1 MLPDYITHVE
11 LGIVRPK
18 GRDQPSFTLFL
29 FDPGHDPP
37 LDQPFLFIHHFL
49 LDTLHLRSRKFHLRA
64 LPHTHKLGFRCI
76 WVTMLVKELDGL
88 LELDVVLW
96 RPTRG
101 QGESQVF
108 IALLRSFGVG
118 VAGHSGEFDTPSSNI
133 VKDNLAWNRKENA
146 RVIYEILGQ
155 IQ

>member
-1 MLPDYITHVE
+1 
-11 LGIVRPK
+11 
-18 GRDQPSFTLFL
+18 
-29 FDPGHDPP
+29 
-37 LDQPFLFIHHFL
+37 
-49 LDTLHLRSRKFHLRA
+49 
-64 LPHTHKLGFRCI
+64 
-76 WVTMLVKELDGL
+76 MLVKELDGL